1 MIRRP
6 PRSTRTDT
14 LFPYTTL
21 FRSPVGQAEAGQRQ
35 IAMTTIP
42 PGSTIGILGG
52 GQLGRMLALAAARL
66 GYHCHIYAPEADPP
80 AAEVAARFT
89 RGEYTDAV
97 AMAAFAKSCAVVT
110 RSE

>member
-6 PRSTRTDT
+6 PRSTHPYTR
-14 LFPYTTL
+14 FPYPPL
-21 FRSPVGQAEAGQRQ
+21 FRS
-35 IAMTTIP
+35 
-42 PGSTIGILGG
+42 
-52 GQLGRMLALAAARL
+52 GRMLARAAARL

-110 RSE
+110 YEFENIPFDPVAALARRGY